1 MSGQPFG
8 GADRC
13 DATHYATTSGTG
25 SRIFCLVA
33 KVTWAALRQTTGCLL
48 KLFCTDIELAS
59 RGAICLSALV
69 LGRSSISALVD
80 GRRVGFSSAFSTS
93 WPATMITST

>member
-1 MSGQPFG
+1 MGGQPFG

-33 KVTWAALRQTTGCLL
+33 KATWAALRQTTGCLL
-48 KLFCTDIELAS
+48 KLFYTDIELAS
-59 RGAICLSALV
+59 RGGICLSALV
-69 LGRSSISALVD
+69 IGRSSISASVD
-80 GRRVGFSSAFSTS
+80 GRRVEFSSAFSSS
-93 WPATMITST
+93 WRAITITNT